1 MAPEG
6 ASKRALLSEVENLGV
21 GVVGGT
27 VETVINM
34 PVLTAKFCLQE
45 GRPFPKSFGGFYVGT
60 AMQAGNVAPITA
72 LQMVANGVY
81 EKYVFGA
88 TDTKPLSDIQK
99 IGCSCLAGAS
109 SALLYSPVDLTMIQQ
124 QKLGLGPGATISHI
138 MSEHGATTMLR
149 GVCSMA
155 VREALYTAGYLGLA
169 PVVATKMAAMPGR
182 AESHLTNTIG
192 SSIVAG
198 TLAAMVTHPVDTA
211 KTKVQ
216 ADITG
221 KMYSSA
227 LAAFPKIWG
236 EEGIRG
242 FYRGGL
248 CRTIRTCV
256 AFCVVSAMREGAI
269 QYKTKQLYG

>member
-1 MAPEG
+1 MSSEG
-6 ASKRALLSEVENLGV
+6 GKKRALLSEVENLGV

-81 EKYVFGA
+81 EKYIFGA
-88 TDTKPLSDIQK
+88 TESKPLNDVQK

-124 QKLGLGPGATISHI
+124 QKLGMGPGATISHI
-138 MSEHGATTMLR
+138 MSTHGATTMLR
-149 GVCSMA
+149 GVTSMA

-169 PVVATKMAAMPGR
+169 PVVCARMAAMPGR
-182 AESHLTNTIG
+182 ADSHLTNTIG
-192 SSIVAG
+192 SSILAG

-216 ADITG
+216 ADVEG
-221 KMYSSA
+221 KVFKSA
-227 LAAFPKIWG
+227 LTTMPKIWA
-236 EEGIRG
+236 EEGIKG

-256 AFCVVSAMREGAI
+256 AFMVVSALREAMI
-269 QYKTKQLYG
+269 VYKTNQLYG